1 MRYPL
6 YDLSWQE
13 FENIVISI
21 CEEILGTGTIKF
33 ADGKDGGRDAKFTGT
48 ANNFPSSASPW
59 NGKFII
65 QAKHTTNM
73 IASCSDSE
81 FNTLLKK
88 EVESIKKLKDDYKID
103 NYIMFT
109 NRKLTGL
116 QDPKIEDFIE
126 EELEINNQILGIER
140 IQKWL
145 QDYPQ
150 IVKKHKLDNL
160 LLPLQFYEEDLKD
173 IIVSFSDID
182 FSNDDLQEIKRKND
196 KIKIEDKNRLNS
208 LSEEYFNNSLKR
220 SIKEFA
226 EIEHFFKSPK
236 NSKLA
241 RMYDNT
247 IDDIQSKILVK
258 RSEFYTFEQVLE
270 YLYDYMLNKH
280 ELVLKDNRRLIRVF
294 LHYMYFHCDIGL
306 TE

>member
-13 FENIVISI
+13 FENVAISI
-21 CEEILGTGTIKF
+21 CEEILGIGTIKF
-33 ADGKDGGRDAKFTGT
+33 ADGKDGGRDAKFIGT
-48 ANNFPSSASPW
+48 ANHFPSAASPW
-59 NGKFII
+59 SGKFII
-65 QAKHTTNM
+65 QAKHTTN
-73 IASCSDSE
+73 IVSSCSDSE

-88 EVESIKKLKDDYKID
+88 EVESIKKLKDDDKID
-103 NYIMFT
+103 NYMMFT

-116 QDPKIEDFIE
+116 QDPKIEDFIQV
-126 EELEINNQILGIER
+126 ELEINNQILGIER

-145 QDYPQ
+145 QDYPK

-208 LSEEYFNNSLKR
+208 LSEKYFNHSLKR

>member
-1 MRYPL
+1 MNYPL

-13 FENIVISI
+13 FEDVTISI
-21 CEEILGTGTIKF
+21 CEEILGVGTIKF
-33 ADGKDGGRDAKFTGT
+33 TDGKDGGRDAKFTGI
-48 ANNFPSSASPW
+48 ANHFPSNASPW

-88 EVESIKKLKDDYKID
+88 EVKSIKALKDDNKIE

-126 EELEINNQILGIER
+126 EELDINNQILGVER

-150 IVKKHKLDNL
+150 IAKKHKLDNL

-182 FSNDDLQEIKRKND
+182 FSNDDLQEIQRKND
-196 KIKIEDKNRLNS
+196 KIKIEYKNDLNK
-208 LSEEYFNNSLKR
+208 LSKEYFNNSLKR
-220 SIKEFA
+220 SMKDFT

-236 NSKLA
+236 NKKLA
-241 RMYDNT
+241 KMYDNT

-258 RSEFYTFEQVLE
+258 RSDFHTFEEIIE
-270 YLYDYMLNKH
+270 YLYDYMLNKQ
-280 ELVLKDNRRLIRVF
+280 ELFLKDNRRLIRVF
-294 LHYMYFHCDIGL
+294 LHYMYFHCDIGI